1 MQWINDYLCGLMHGM
16 KTKLELGKSVCRL
29 VDDSFFSSLYSEVYN
44 SPVNKSVKLSLRISV
59 RSLVRI
65 PIDESLIWRIEL

>member
-1 MQWINDYLCGLMHGM
+1 MHGM
-16 KTKLELGKSVCRL
+16 KTKIELGKSVCRL

-44 SPVNKSVKLSLRISV
+44 SPVKSVKLSFRISV

>member
-1 MQWINDYLCGLMHGM
+1 MHGM

-29 VDDSFFSSLYSEVYN
+29 VDDSFFSSLYSEVYV
-44 SPVNKSVKLSLRISV
+44 SANKSTSLLLRGSV
-59 RSLVRI
+59 GSLVRI